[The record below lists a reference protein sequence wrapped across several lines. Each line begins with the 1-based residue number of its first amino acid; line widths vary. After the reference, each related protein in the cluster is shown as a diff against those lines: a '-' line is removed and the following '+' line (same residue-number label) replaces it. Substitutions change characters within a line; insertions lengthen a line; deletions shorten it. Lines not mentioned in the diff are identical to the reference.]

1 MTKGSNPKRIKSK
14 DVVPKGSII
23 LKNTSPDLLWVGA
36 NSSVVTY
43 DATGYEANRYLGGPG
58 RLPGDGDGDG
68 DDDGDS
74 DNPLPD
80 VDTVDMTDIENLT
93 FEEYI
98 DPSTKITKYNV
109 YIKIRNG
116 SSSAASVSGVDARIY
131 DSSSSSYVAVNKT
144 TTSTPT
150 NNSPEFVTP
159 TPSVPSVIFD
169 RTGSTGVSWGW
180 NDSSGFGSYDSISY
194 EWIITTLKTGGTVI
208 SSGTKTYPS
217 SSLSG
222 IGDSGKTRQY
232 KISSSQG
239 DTPPSS
245 SARWLKVRTVVVG
258 TNGKNY
264 YSAYST
270 AI

>member
-23 LKNTSPDLLWVGA
+23 LKSTSPDLLWVGA
-36 NSSVVTY
+36 NPSVVTY
-43 DATGYEANRYLGGPG
+43 DDTGYELNKYLGGPVG
-58 RLPGDGDGDG
+58 GEGIDGEDLENLLEKENSALP
-68 DDDGDS
+68 
-74 DNPLPD
+74 
-80 VDTVDMTDIENLT
+80 VIDTVDMTDIENLT
-93 FEEYI
+93 FEEYV

-116 SSSAASVSGVDARIY
+116 SSKSTSVAGIDARIY
-131 DSSSSSYVAVNKT
+131 DAASSSYVPS
-144 TTSTPT
+144 STPT
-150 NNSPEFVTP
+150 YVNPASFVTP

-169 RTGSTGVSWGW
+169 RAGTAIAWGW
-180 NDSSGFGSYDSISY
+180 DDSSGFGSYSSIFY
-194 EWIITTLKTGGTVI
+194 EWVITTLKTGGTVI
-208 SSGTKTYPS
+208 SEGSSTYPS
-217 SSLSG
+217 SSTYA
-222 IGDSGKTRQY
+222 IGSSGKTRKY
-232 KISSSQG
+232 RVSSAQG
-239 DTPPSS
+239 NTPASS

>member
-23 LKNTSPDLLWVGA
+23 LKSTSPDLLWVGA

-43 DATGYEANRYLGGPG
+43 DDTGYEVNKYLGGPVG
-58 RLPGDGDGDG
+58 NLLDGDGNIDEDTDG
-68 DDDGDS
+68 KS
-74 DNPLPD
+74 DNPLP
-80 VDTVDMTDIENLT
+80 VIDTVDMTDIENLT
-93 FEEYI
+93 FEEYV

-116 SSSAASVSGVDARIY
+116 SSNSASVAGIDARIY
-131 DSSSSSYVAVNKT
+131 DAASSSYAP
-144 TTSTPT
+144 SPTPT
-150 NNSPEFVTP
+150 YVNPVTFVTP

-169 RTGSTGVSWGW
+169 RAGTAIAWGW
-180 NDSSGFGSYDSISY
+180 NDSSDFGSYSSIYY
-194 EWIITTLKTGGTVI
+194 EWVITTLKTGGTTI
-208 SSGTKTYPS
+208 SQGSSAYPS
-217 SSLSG
+217 SSSYA
-222 IGDSGKTRQY
+222 IGGSGKTRKY
-232 KISSSQG
+232 RVSSAQG
-239 DTPPSS
+239 DTPASA

>member
-23 LKNTSPDLLWVGA
+23 LKSTSPDLLWVGA

-43 DATGYEANRYLGGPG
+43 DATGYEVNKYLGGPG
-58 RLPGDGDGDG
+58 RPPGDGDGDG
-68 DDDGDS
+68 DDDGDP

-116 SSSAASVSGVDARIY
+116 SSNAASVAGVDARIY
-131 DSSSSSYVAVNKT
+131 DAASSSYAP
-144 TTSTPT
+144 SPTPT
-150 NNSPEFVTP
+150 YENPVSFVTP

-169 RTGSTGVSWGW
+169 RAGTAIAWGW
-180 NDSSGFGSYDSISY
+180 NDSSDLGSYSSIYY
-194 EWIITTLKTGGTVI
+194 EWVITTLKTGGTTI
-208 SSGTKTYPS
+208 SQGSSAYPS
-217 SSLSG
+217 SSSYA
-222 IGDSGKTRQY
+222 IGGSGKTRKY
-232 KISSSQG
+232 RVSSAQG
-239 DTPPSS
+239 DTPASA

>member
-23 LKNTSPDLLWVGA
+23 LKSTSPDLLWVGA

-43 DATGYEANRYLGGPG
+43 DDTGYEVNKYLGGPVG
-58 RLPGDGDGDG
+58 AEGL
-68 DDDGDS
+68 DDGS
-74 DNPLPD
+74 ELENLLEKESLALP
-80 VDTVDMTDIENLT
+80 VIDTVDMTDIENLT
-93 FEEYI
+93 FEEYV

-116 SSSAASVSGVDARIY
+116 SSNSTSVAGIDARIY
-131 DSSSSSYVAVNKT
+131 DAASSSYAPS
-144 TTSTPT
+144 STPT
-150 NNSPEFVTP
+150 YVNPVTFVTP

-169 RTGSTGVSWGW
+169 RAGTAIAWGW
-180 NDSSGFGSYDSISY
+180 NDSSDLGSYSSIYY
-194 EWIITTLKTGGTVI
+194 EWVITTLKTGGTTI
-208 SSGTKTYPS
+208 SQGSSAYPS
-217 SSLSG
+217 SSSYA
-222 IGDSGKTRQY
+222 IGGSGKTRKY
-232 KISSSQG
+232 RVSSAQG
-239 DTPPSS
+239 DTPASA

>member
-23 LKNTSPDLLWVGA
+23 LKSTSPDLLWVGA

-43 DATGYEANRYLGGPG
+43 DDTGYEVNKYLGGPVG
-58 RLPGDGDGDG
+58 ESGDEFVLKNLLEQDGSNLP
-68 DDDGDS
+68 
-74 DNPLPD
+74 
-80 VDTVDMTDIENLT
+80 VIDTVDMTDIENLT

-116 SSSAASVSGVDARIY
+116 SSNSASVSGIDARIY
-131 DSSSSSYVAVNKT
+131 DAATSSYVP
-144 TTSTPT
+144 SPTPT
-150 NNSPEFVTP
+150 YVNPASFVTP

-169 RTGSTGVSWGW
+169 RAGTAIAWGW
-180 NDSSGFGSYDSISY
+180 DDSSNFGSYSSIYY

-208 SSGTKTYPS
+208 SEGTSAYPS
-217 SSLSG
+217 SSTYT
-222 IGDSGKTRQY
+222 IGSSGKTRKY
-232 KISSSQG
+232 RVSSAQG
-239 DTPPSS
+239 NTPASA

-264 YSAYST
+264 YSSYST

>member
-23 LKNTSPDLLWVGA
+23 LKSTSPDLLWVGA

-43 DATGYEANRYLGGPG
+43 DETGYEVNRYLGGPG
-58 RLPGDGDGDG
+58 RTPGDGDENG
-68 DDDGDS
+68 DDDGDP

-93 FEEYI
+93 FEEYV

-116 SSSAASVSGVDARIY
+116 SSSAASVAGVDARIY
-131 DSSSSSYVAVNKT
+131 DAASSSYAP
-144 TTSTPT
+144 SPTPT
-150 NNSPEFVTP
+150 YENPVSFVTP

-169 RTGSTGVSWGW
+169 RSGTAIAWGW
-180 NDSSGFGSYDSISY
+180 NDSSGFGSYSSIYY
-194 EWIITTLKTGGTVI
+194 EWKITTLKNGGTTI
-208 SSGTKTYPS
+208 SEGSSTYPS
-217 SSLSG
+217 SSSYA
-222 IGDSGKTRQY
+222 IGNSGKTRKY
-232 KISSSQG
+232 RVSSAQG
-239 DTPPSS
+239 DTPASA

>member
-14 DVVPKGSII
+14 DVVPKGSMI
-23 LKNTSPDLLWVGA
+23 LKSTSPDLLWVGA
-36 NSSVVTY
+36 NPNVVTY
-43 DATGYEANRYLGGPG
+43 DDTGYELNKYLGGPVG
-58 RLPGDGDGDG
+58 ESGGEFVLENLLEQDGSNLP
-68 DDDGDS
+68 
-74 DNPLPD
+74 
-80 VDTVDMTDIENLT
+80 VIDTVDMTDIENLT

-116 SSSAASVSGVDARIY
+116 SSNSASVSGIDARIY
-131 DSSSSSYVAVNKT
+131 DAATSSYVP
-144 TTSTPT
+144 SPTPT
-150 NNSPEFVTP
+150 YVNPASFVTP

-169 RTGSTGVSWGW
+169 RAGTAIAWGW
-180 NDSSGFGSYDSISY
+180 DDSSNFGSYSSISY

-208 SSGTKTYPS
+208 SEGTSAYPS
-217 SSLSG
+217 SSTYT
-222 IGDSGKTRQY
+222 IGNSGKTRKY
-232 KISSSQG
+232 RVSSAQG
-239 DTPPSS
+239 DTPASA

>member
-23 LKNTSPDLLWVGA
+23 LKSTSPDLLWVGA

-43 DATGYEANRYLGGPG
+43 DDTGYEVNKYLGGPVG
-58 RLPGDGDGDG
+58 TEGMEDGSELENLLEKESSALP
-68 DDDGDS
+68 
-74 DNPLPD
+74 
-80 VDTVDMTDIENLT
+80 VIDTVDMTDIENLT
-93 FEEYI
+93 FEEYV

-116 SSSAASVSGVDARIY
+116 SSNSASVAGIDARIY
-131 DSSSSSYVAVNKT
+131 DAASSSYAPST
-144 TTSTPT
+144 TPT
-150 NNSPEFVTP
+150 YVNPASFITP
-159 TPSVPSVIFD
+159 TPTVPSVIFD
-169 RTGSTGVSWGW
+169 RVGTAIAWGW
-180 NDSSGFGSYDSISY
+180 NDSSGFGSYSSIYY
-194 EWIITTLKTGGTVI
+194 EWVITTLKTGGTTI
-208 SSGTKTYPS
+208 SEGSSTYPS
-217 SSLSG
+217 SSSYA
-222 IGDSGKTRQY
+222 IGSSGKTRKY
-232 KISSSQG
+232 RVSSAQG
-239 DTPPSS
+239 NTPASS